1 MLYHFSNRKYE
12 ATKNA
17 PGHLDPE
24 HIAIM
29 LSAGSACNRRAAC
42 GGCGGRRRSRL
53 GGRRFRRLSRGGF
66 GGHFGRRGQL
76 SGNIRAVHM
85 PGALADG
92 DAGVHCNI
100 WLNRGVI
107 YAESAFLT

>member
-1 MLYHFSNRKYE
+1 MYAKKILAVKYNKDADE
-12 ATKNA
+12 SRNA
-17 PGHLDPE
+17 P
-24 HIAIM
+24 
-29 LSAGSACNRRAAC
+29 
-42 GGCGGRRRSRL
+42 
-53 GGRRFRRLSRGGF
+53 
-66 GGHFGRRGQL
+66 

-92 DAGVHCNI
+92 DTGVHCNI

>member
-1 MLYHFSNRKYE
+1 MLYHFSHRKYE

-42 GGCGGRRRSRL
+42 GGCVGCRRSRL

-66 GGHFGRRGQL
+66 GGHFGWLSRGRGGNNGRGARRG
-76 SGNIRAVHM
+76 R
-85 PGALADG
+85 
-92 DAGVHCNI
+92 
-100 WLNRGVI
+100 
-107 YAESAFLT
+107 